1 MRQPENVE
9 VTRAEV
15 ENLRRDQT
23 ELLALV
29 RELKLRLE
37 SLSEDTAQQRADQNL
52 QMRQLESKI
61 ETLLARFEDQGA
73 QIQRF
78 RPTPSPAATA
88 APADTGGAPPP
99 PGGRSTPAALLDAA
113 QRDFARGNYQLAVSG
128 YEEYLETAPESDMA
142 DDAQYWIGESYYSLE
157 DFDRAIQ
164 EFLKVRD
171 IYPEGNMVA
180 AATLKIG
187 YAFLRKGDCATARRY
202 FETVINEYPDSN
214 EAALARDKL
223 KTPC

>member
-1 MRQPENVE
+1 VE
-9 VTRAEV
+9 S
-15 ENLRRDQT
+15 LRRDQT

-61 ETLLARFEDQGA
+61 ETLLARFEDQGT

-78 RPTPSPAATA
+78 RPPPTPSPATT
-88 APADTGGAPPP
+88 APADTGGTPPP
-99 PGGRSTPAALLDAA
+99 AGGRSTPGALLDAA
-113 QRDFARGNYQLAVSG
+113 QRDFAMGNYQLAISG
-128 YEEYLETAPESDMA
+128 YEEFLELASESDMA

-164 EFLKVRD
+164 ELLKVRD
-171 IYPEGNMVA
+171 IYPEGNQVA

-202 FETVINEYPDSN
+202 FETVINEYPDAN